1 MGSTADP
8 ARVGYEEL
16 LGALKHAGELVRD
29 PVRGASDAVRRAE
42 GYAYMTEL
50 LRTAL
55 DLYADADADAPRFA
69 PISSPT
75 PYHAGSLAI
84 GRVQGGANPD
94 ALYDFASLRADR
106 AYRISG
112 RRGNDCYLSLS
123 FSGGR
128 AGERPDRTVATLN
141 DRQMTFGP
149 DGAFE
154 VIVSAD
160 ERPGNWVRME
170 PDVCSV
176 IVRQYFEHP
185 PAQRVPATLA
195 IEVLDGPGAGDGHG
209 DDADGAHDAARIADR
224 LRAAA
229 AFVRSTNASFPFPP
243 GPLQNAFSDPIGYTG
258 EAGALGTTDN
268 VYVMGR
274 WSLEP
279 QQALVIETTPA
290 RCRYWSVQAWNHWG
304 QSMTGT
310 LDPDRDHPHQI
321 VSSTSASYEAD
332 GSVRVVLAARDPG
345 TPNWLGTFGWT
356 EGVLIFR
363 YLSPEEPPARP
374 TASVR

>member
-1 MGSTADP
+1 MGSPADP

-29 PVRGASDAVRRAE
+29 PVRGAGDTVGRAE

-55 DLYADADADAPRFA
+55 DLYADADGCAPRFA

-128 AGERPDRTVATLN
+128 AGEWPDRTVVTLN
-141 DRQMTFGP
+141 DRQLTFGP
-149 DGAFE
+149 DGEFD
-154 VIVSAD
+154 VVVSPD
-160 ERPGNWVRME
+160 ERPGDWVRME

-176 IVRQYFEHP
+176 IVRQYFELP

-195 IEVLDGPGAGDGHG
+195 IEVLDGPAGPDEG
-209 DDADGAHDAARIADR
+209 DGAHDASRIADR

-229 AFVRSTNASFPFPP
+229 AFIRSTNAAFPFPP
-243 GPLQNAFSDPIGYTG
+243 GPLENSFSEPLGYSG

-274 WSLEP
+274 WRLGPGQS
-279 QQALVIETTPA
+279 LVIETTPA
-290 RCRYWSVQAWNHWG
+290 RCRYWSVQAWNRWG

-310 LDPDRDHPHQI
+310 LDPDRDYPHQI
-321 VSSTSASYEAD
+321 VSSTSASYAPD
-332 GSVRVVLAARDPG
+332 GSVRVVLAERDPG
-345 TPNWLGTFGWT
+345 EANWLRTFGWT

-363 YLSPEEPPARP
+363 YLYPDERPARP
-374 TASVR
+374 VTSVR